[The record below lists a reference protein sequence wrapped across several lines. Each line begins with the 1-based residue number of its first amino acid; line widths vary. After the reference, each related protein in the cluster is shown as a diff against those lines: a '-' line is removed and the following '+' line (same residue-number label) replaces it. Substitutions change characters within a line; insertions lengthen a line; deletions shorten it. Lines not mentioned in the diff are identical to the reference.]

1 MTLPAML
8 GLLVFFVIPVLSL
21 LGYSFM
27 TAGRFSVHLPLTL
40 ENFRAA
46 LTSSASLRLAGNSL
60 IVGGAVATLCVL
72 IGLPVAAYIR
82 YRAGR
87 WEYPV
92 LLLFVIAMFA
102 SYLVRIYAWRLML
115 GAHGAVNATLL
126 ALGVIDTPLKAL
138 LFSKLAIV
146 LAMVHIGIPWV
157 VLILYS
163 AMRPLEPRYL
173 EAAQDLGATAA
184 QRWWK
189 VMFPLL
195 AAPIGSAFLLIFI
208 LASSDY
214 VAPQFLG
221 SPSDQLIGIQIQ
233 SDFRGLG
240 NWGFGAARSF
250 LTLLVYVFAFGLLT
264 AVLRFK
270 CFKEIHWEN

>member
-1 MTLPAML
+1 MPAVV
-8 GLLVFFVIPVLSL
+8 GLLVFFLIPVLIL
-21 LGYSFM
+21 LSYSFL
-27 TAGRFSVHLPLTL
+27 TAARFSVHPPVTL
-40 ENFRAA
+40 ENFQAA
-46 LTSSASLRLAGNSL
+46 VASSATLRLAANSL
-60 IVGGAVATLCVL
+60 VVGIAVATLCVL
-72 IGLPVAAYIR
+72 AGIPAAAYIR

-87 WEYPV
+87 WEFAV
-92 LLLFVIAMFA
+92 LFLFVIAMFA

-115 GAHGAVNATLL
+115 GENGAVNATLL
-126 ALGVIDTPLKAL
+126 ALGVIDTPLTTL

-146 LAMVHIGIPWV
+146 LAMAHIGIPLV

-184 QRWWK
+184 QRWWR

-195 AAPIGSAFLLIFI
+195 AAPIGYSFLLIFI
-208 LASSDY
+208 LASADY

-221 SPSDQLIGIQIQ
+221 GPADQLIGIQIQ
-233 SDFRGLG
+233 SDFRARG
-240 NWGFGAARSF
+240 NWGVGAARSF
-250 LTLLVYVFAFGLLT
+250 LTLFVYVLAFGLLT

-270 CFKEIHWEN
+270 RLKEIHWEN